1 MIPAISPEE
10 SKRHISD
17 AQFSF
22 KTVVEILEQ
31 MTKNDTEGVRLYFE
45 KFLNFVIEN
54 YFLLGTQDYYTEANL
69 ESQVKVYE
77 LS

>member
-1 MIPAISPEE
+1 
-10 SKRHISD
+10 
-17 AQFSF
+17 
-22 KTVVEILEQ
+22 